1 MNFMKTGVAFVVL
14 VLWSSM
20 GLWAQLCTVNGIVED
35 AFTGEALIGA
45 YVKNGNA
52 VVATD
57 FDGKFTLPIPK
68 GEAVL
73 EVSYIGYESQTKQVE
88 CLGSDTTIEFRMET
102 LIMKEAVVSADV
114 VISRKTPVAFTNV
127 LPAQIQEE
135 LAGRDLPL
143 VLNTTPGV
151 YATQQGGGDG
161 DARVTIRGFDQT
173 NLAVMVDGVPMNDME
188 NGWVYWSNWAGLDLV
203 VRTTQVQ
210 RGLGASKLAIPSV
223 GGTINILTGGD
234 ESANGALSYQ
244 TEVGNFCYFRNS
256 LSGVFGSHE
265 KGFLHVVGSYKTN
278 RGFAEG
284 LESTAYAYYLKGR
297 KTIGNHN
304 LSFTTF
310 GAPQRH
316 GQRSWQMQVFEY
328 DTTLAQSLTDGQG
341 LMELDGIIDAA
352 LTDSTS
358 IVNRGRGFN
367 ENIVN
372 YQEVYYDF
380 NEETG
385 QIDTTYGDNRSVNP
399 GDGMRRFNSRQ
410 NFYFKPIVTV
420 RDVWS
425 ISDRSTLTTTAYAS
439 FGRGGGEGLNT
450 TSGTSR
456 MTDGTL
462 NLQGTWDSHQLFE
475 FGPNGLNV
483 DSIGRKGSN
492 FIRVSHNNHRWF
504 GALSN
509 FNTQLSD
516 EWTLSAGIDARH
528 YTGSHYRTIGNLL
541 GATYYDAPDDRRNQ
555 NLSFDTPLREGDK
568 YFYHDD
574 GQVAWGGSYLQL
586 EVDKFNYS
594 AFVNVSAAQSWYR
607 AIDYFRPNTVTFD
620 RPTWDDPVTYEVNSL
635 GQFRRLGETEWQED
649 STFLNASHPD
659 LKPYTT
665 NWERLNSATI
675 KAGGSY
681 SINEWTSAYTNLGY
695 LNRAPLFASV
705 FDLDN
710 NLIEGYENQYVKAV
724 ELGLKY
730 AKGNFASNINAYNT
744 EWENKAVN
752 RFYGVSDLWT
762 NPELSVYCDT
772 STVAGREALI
782 ALAESNESAEDWS
795 VISSDVIEDVD
806 RALGYNLFNADAV
819 HSGIEWDF
827 AYDPTSKLNIQGV
840 FSAGNWRWTS
850 NERVDLINRNTDS
863 FITRTGSGAVAD
875 TLANLNGVK
884 VGDAAQ
890 RQVSFAV
897 SYRPKRGSYFSL
909 RNTWFW
915 QHFSNFSPG
924 DVITEGAPKDVWM
937 TPAYSL
943 LDINAGTTFDV
954 SENTKLRARLS
965 ITNALNV
972 LYISDAVNN
981 AQYAAYQYGPEGGSG
996 WAEVFVGPPTM
1007 VRLSLVLEMRGLQ
1020 NDKSSS

>member
-1 MNFMKTGVAFVVL
+1 MSFLKSGAAFVVL
-14 VLWSSM
+14 ALGVST
-20 GLWAQLCTVNGIVED
+20 GLWAQLCTIKGVVED
-35 AFTGEALIGA
+35 ALTGEALIGA
-45 YVKNGNA
+45 YVKSGNA

-57 FDGKFTLPIPK
+57 FDGAFTMPVPK
-68 GEAVL
+68 GEANM
-73 EVSYIGYESQTKQVE
+73 EVSYIGYDSQTKTVQ
-88 CLGSDTTIEFRMET
+88 CDGTDTSVRFRLET

-234 ESANGALSYQ
+234 ESANGALTYQ
-244 TEVGNFCYFRNS
+244 SEVGSYGYYRNS
-256 LSGVFGSHE
+256 LSGVFGSQE
-265 KGFLHVVGSYKTN
+265 KGFLHVVGSFKSN
-278 RGFAEG
+278 QGFAEG

-328 DTTLAQSLTDGQG
+328 DTTLAQSLTDQQG
-341 LMELDGIIDAA
+341 LDDLRDIIDNS
-352 LTDSTS
+352 DSTD
-358 IVNRGRGFN
+358 IVSRGRGFN

-372 YQEVYYDF
+372 YQEVYYEY

-385 QIDTTYGDNRSVNP
+385 QIEATYGENRSNNP
-399 GDGMRRFNSRQ
+399 EDGMRRYNSRQ

-425 ISDRSTLTTTAYAS
+425 ISDRSTLTSTAYAS

-456 MTDGTL
+456 LGDGTL
-462 NLQGTWDSHQLFE
+462 NLQGTWNSHQLFE
-475 FGPNGLNV
+475 FGPNGLNI

-492 FIRVSHNNHRWF
+492 FIRISHNDHRWF

-516 EWTLSAGIDARH
+516 QWTLSVGIDARH

-555 NLSFDTPLREGDK
+555 NDSFDTPLREGDK

-586 EVDKFNYS
+586 EIDKFNYS
-594 AFVNVSAAQSWYR
+594 AFVNVSGAQSWYR
-607 AIDYFRPNTVTFD
+607 AIDYFRPQVVTLD
-620 RPTWDDPVTYEVNSL
+620 GTTYEVRSTDEFREL
-635 GQFRRLGETEWQED
+635 GTTNWRTD
-649 STFLNASHPD
+649 TTFLTANHTG
-659 LKPYTT
+659 LQTYTT
-665 NWERLNSATI
+665 DWERLNSATI

-681 SINEWTSAYTNLGY
+681 ELDEWTSAYTNIGY

-710 NLIEGYENQYVKAV
+710 NLIEGYENQYVKAFEV
-724 ELGLKY
+724 GLKY
-730 AKGNFASNINAYNT
+730 AKGNFASNINAYRT
-744 EWENKAVN
+744 GWENKAVN
-752 RFYGVSDLWT
+752 RFYGLSGLWKDSD
-762 NPELSVYCDT
+762 LSVYCDT
-772 STVAGREALI
+772 STVAGREAMI
-782 ALAESNESAEDWS
+782 ALAESNESVEEWS
-795 VISSDVIEDVD
+795 EISASVIEDVD
-806 RALGYNLFNADAV
+806 RSLGYNLFNADAV
-819 HSGIEWDF
+819 HSGVEWDF

-850 NERVDLINRNTDS
+850 NERVDLVNRSTDT
-863 FITRTGSGAVAD
+863 FITRAGSNEVAD
-875 TLANLNGVK
+875 TLVNLDGVK

-890 RQVSFAV
+890 RQVSLAV
-897 SYRPKRGSYFSL
+897 SYRPKRGTYFSV

-924 DVITEGAPKDVWM
+924 DVITEGEPKEVWV

-943 LDINAGTTFDV
+943 LALNAGTTFDV
-954 SENTKLRARLS
+954 SETAKLRARLS
-965 ITNALNV
+965 ITNAMNA
-972 LYISDAVNN
+972 LYISDAINN
-981 AQYAAYQYGPEGGSG
+981 AQYANNQYGPEGGSG
-996 WAEVFVGPPTM
+996 WAEVFVGPPRM

-1020 NDKSSS
+1020 NRNTTP

>member
-1 MNFMKTGVAFVVL
+1 MNFLKSGAAFVVL
-14 VLWSSM
+14 ALGVST
-20 GLWAQLCTVNGIVED
+20 GVWAQLCTIKGVVED
-35 AFTGEALIGA
+35 ALTGEALIGA
-45 YVKNGNA
+45 YVKSGNA

-57 FDGKFTLPIPK
+57 FDGTFSMPVPK
-68 GEAVL
+68 GEATM
-73 EVSYIGYESQTKQVE
+73 EVSYIGYDSQTKTVQCDGTDASVR
-88 CLGSDTTIEFRMET
+88 FRLET
-102 LIMKEAVVSADV
+102 LIMKEAVVSADL

-234 ESANGALSYQ
+234 ESANGALTYQ
-244 TEVGNFCYFRNS
+244 SEVGSYGYYRNS
-256 LSGVFGSHE
+256 LSGVFGSQE
-265 KGFLHVVGSYKTN
+265 KGFLHVVGSFKSN
-278 RGFAEG
+278 QGFAEG

-304 LSFTTF
+304 LSITTF

-328 DTTLAQSLTDGQG
+328 DTTLAQSLTDQQG
-341 LMELDGIIDAA
+341 LDDLRDIIDNS
-352 LTDSTS
+352 DSTD

-372 YQEVYYDF
+372 YQEVYYEY

-385 QIDTTYGDNRSVNP
+385 QIEATYGESRSNNP
-399 GDGMRRFNSRQ
+399 EDGMRRYNSRQ

-456 MTDGTL
+456 MGDGTL
-462 NLQGTWDSHQLFE
+462 NLQGTWNSHQLFE
-475 FGPNGLNV
+475 FGPNGLNI

-492 FIRVSHNNHRWF
+492 FIRISHNDHRWF

-509 FNTQLSD
+509 FNTQISD
-516 EWTLSAGIDARH
+516 QWTLSAGIDARH

-541 GATYYDAPDDRRNQ
+541 GATYYDAPEDRRNQ
-555 NLSFDTPLREGDK
+555 NESFDTPLREGDK

-586 EVDKFNYS
+586 EIDKFNYS
-594 AFVNVSAAQSWYR
+594 AFVNVSGAQSWYR
-607 AIDYFRPNTVTFD
+607 AIDYFRPQVVTLD
-620 RPTWDDPVTYEVNSL
+620 GTTYEVRSTDEFREL
-635 GQFRRLGETEWQED
+635 GTTNWRTD
-649 STFLNASHPD
+649 TTFLTANHPG
-659 LKPYTT
+659 LQTYTT
-665 NWERLNSATI
+665 DWERLNSATI

-681 SINEWTSAYTNLGY
+681 ELDEWTSAYTNIGY

-710 NLIEGYENQYVKAV
+710 NLIEGYENQYVKAFEV
-724 ELGLKY
+724 GLKY
-730 AKGNFASNINAYNT
+730 AKGNFASNINAYRT
-744 EWENKAVN
+744 GWENKAVN
-752 RFYGVSDLWT
+752 RFYGLSGLWKDSD
-762 NPELSVYCDT
+762 LSVYCDT
-772 STVAGREALI
+772 STVAGREAMI
-782 ALAESNESAEDWS
+782 ALAESNESVEEWS
-795 VISSDVIEDVD
+795 EISASVIEDVD
-806 RALGYNLFNADAV
+806 RSLGYNLFNADAV
-819 HSGIEWDF
+819 HSGVEWDF

-850 NERVDLINRNTDS
+850 NERVDLVNRSTDT
-863 FITRTGSGAVAD
+863 FITRTGSNEVAD
-875 TLANLNGVK
+875 TLVNLDGVK

-890 RQVSFAV
+890 RQVSLAV
-897 SYRPKRGSYFSL
+897 SYRPKRGTYFSV

-924 DVITEGAPKDVWM
+924 DVITEGEPKEVWV

-943 LDINAGTTFDV
+943 LALNAGTTFDV
-954 SENTKLRARLS
+954 SETAKLRARLS
-965 ITNALNV
+965 ITNALSA

-981 AQYAAYQYGPEGGSG
+981 AQYANNQYGPEGGSG
-996 WAEVFVGPPTM
+996 WAEVFVGPPRM

-1020 NDKSSS
+1020 NRNTTP

>member
-1 MNFMKTGVAFVVL
+1 MNFLKPGVALVVL
-14 VLWSSM
+14 VLSAST
-20 GLWAQLCTVNGIVED
+20 GLLAQLCTVNGVVKD
-35 AFTGEALIGA
+35 ALTGEALIGA
-45 YVKNGNA
+45 YVKSGNA

-57 FDGKFTLPIPK
+57 FDGKFSIPLPR
-68 GEAVL
+68 GEASL
-73 EVSYIGYESQTKQVE
+73 QVSYIGYDTQAKTVE
-88 CLGSDTTIEFRMET
+88 CNGSETSVQFRLET

-114 VISRKTPVAFTNV
+114 VINRKTPVAFTNV

-234 ESANGALSYQ
+234 ESANGALNYQ
-244 TEVGNFCYFRNS
+244 SEVGSYGYYRNS
-256 LSGVFGSHE
+256 LSGVFGSQE
-265 KGFLHVVGSYKTN
+265 KGFLHVVGSFKSN

-304 LSFTTF
+304 LSITTF

-328 DTTLAQSLTDGQG
+328 DTTLAQSLTDEQG
-341 LMELDGIIDAA
+341 LADLRDIIDNSDT
-352 LTDSTS
+352 TD

-372 YQEVYYDF
+372 YQEVYYAY

-385 QIDTTYGDNRSVNP
+385 QIEATYGEERSNNP
-399 GDGMRRFNSRQ
+399 EDGMRRFNSRQ

-456 MTDGTL
+456 MGDGTL

-475 FGPNGLNV
+475 FGPNGLNI

-492 FIRVSHNNHRWF
+492 FIRISHNDHRWF

-516 EWTLSAGIDARH
+516 QWTLSAGIDARH

-555 NLSFDTPLREGDK
+555 NENFDTPLREGDK

-594 AFVNVSAAQSWYR
+594 AFVNVSGAQSWYR
-607 AIDYFRPNTVTFD
+607 AIDYFRPQVVTLD
-620 RPTWDDPVTYEVNSL
+620 GTTYEVRSTDEFREL
-635 GQFRRLGETEWQED
+635 GTTNWRTD
-649 STFLNASHPD
+649 TTFLTANHPG
-659 LKPYTT
+659 LQTYTT
-665 NWERLNSATI
+665 DWERLNSATI

-681 SINEWTSAYTNLGY
+681 EIDEWTSAYTNIGY

-724 ELGLKY
+724 EVGIKY
-730 AKGNFASNINAYNT
+730 AKGNFASNINAYRT
-744 EWENKAVN
+744 GWENKAVN
-752 RFYGVSDLWT
+752 RFYGVSGLWKDP
-762 NPELSVYCDT
+762 NLSVYCDT
-772 STVAGREALI
+772 STVEGREALI
-782 ALAESNESAEDWS
+782 ALAESNESVEEWGAISSS
-795 VISSDVIEDVD
+795 VIQDVD
-806 RALGYNLFNADAV
+806 RSLGYNLFNADAV
-819 HSGIEWDF
+819 HSGVEWDF
-827 AYDPTSKLNIQGV
+827 AYDPTSKLNVQGV

-850 NERVDLINRNTDS
+850 NERVDLVNRNTDT
-863 FITRTGSGAVAD
+863 FVTRTENNAVAD
-875 TLANLNGVK
+875 TLVNLDGVK

-897 SYRPKRGSYFSL
+897 SYRPKRGMYFSL

-924 DVITEGAPKDVWM
+924 DVITEGEPKDVWV
-937 TPAYSL
+937 TPAYRL
-943 LDINAGTTFDV
+943 LDLNAGTTFDV
-954 SENTKLRARLS
+954 SETAKLRARLS
-965 ITNALNV
+965 VTNVLNALYV
-972 LYISDAVNN
+972 SDAVNN
-981 AQYAAYQYGPEGGSG
+981 AQYANNQYGPEGGSG
-996 WAEVFVGPPTM
+996 WAEVFVGPPRM

-1020 NDKSSS
+1020 NRNTTP

>member
-1 MNFMKTGVAFVVL
+1 MNFLKSGAAFVVL
-14 VLWSSM
+14 ALGVST
-20 GLWAQLCTVNGIVED
+20 GVWAQLCTIKGVVED
-35 AFTGEALIGA
+35 ALTGEALIGA
-45 YVKNGNA
+45 YVKSGNA

-57 FDGKFTLPIPK
+57 FDGTFSMPVPK
-68 GEAVL
+68 GEATM
-73 EVSYIGYESQTKQVE
+73 EVSYIGYDSQTKTVQCDGTDASVR
-88 CLGSDTTIEFRMET
+88 FRLET
-102 LIMKEAVVSADV
+102 LIMKEAVVSADL

-234 ESANGALSYQ
+234 ESANGALTYQ
-244 TEVGNFCYFRNS
+244 SEVGSYGYYRNS
-256 LSGVFGSHE
+256 LSGVFGSQE
-265 KGFLHVVGSYKTN
+265 KGFLHVVGSFKSN
-278 RGFAEG
+278 QGFAEG

-304 LSFTTF
+304 LSITTF

-328 DTTLAQSLTDGQG
+328 DTTLAQSLTDQQG
-341 LMELDGIIDAA
+341 LDDLRDIIDNS
-352 LTDSTS
+352 DSTD

-372 YQEVYYDF
+372 YQEVYYEY

-385 QIDTTYGDNRSVNP
+385 QIEATYGENRSNNP
-399 GDGMRRFNSRQ
+399 EDGMRRYNSRQ

-456 MTDGTL
+456 MGDGTL
-462 NLQGTWDSHQLFE
+462 NLQGTWNSHQLFE
-475 FGPNGLNV
+475 FGPNGLNI

-492 FIRVSHNNHRWF
+492 FIRISHNDHRWF

-509 FNTQLSD
+509 FNTQISD
-516 EWTLSAGIDARH
+516 QWTLSAGIDARH

-541 GATYYDAPDDRRNQ
+541 GATYYDAPEDRRNQ
-555 NLSFDTPLREGDK
+555 NESFDTPLREGDK

-586 EVDKFNYS
+586 EIDKFNYS
-594 AFVNVSAAQSWYR
+594 AFVNVSGAQSWYR
-607 AIDYFRPNTVTFD
+607 AIDYFRPQVVTLD
-620 RPTWDDPVTYEVNSL
+620 GTTYEVRSTDEFREL
-635 GQFRRLGETEWQED
+635 GTTNWRTD
-649 STFLNASHPD
+649 TTFLTANHPG
-659 LKPYTT
+659 LQTYTT
-665 NWERLNSATI
+665 DWERLNSATI

-681 SINEWTSAYTNLGY
+681 ELDEWTSAYTNIGY

-710 NLIEGYENQYVKAV
+710 NLIEGYENQYVKAFEV
-724 ELGLKY
+724 GLKY
-730 AKGNFASNINAYNT
+730 AKGNFASNINAYRT
-744 EWENKAVN
+744 GWENKAVN
-752 RFYGVSDLWT
+752 RFYGLSGLWKDSD
-762 NPELSVYCDT
+762 LSVYCDT
-772 STVAGREALI
+772 STVAGREAMI
-782 ALAESNESAEDWS
+782 ALAESNESVEEWS
-795 VISSDVIEDVD
+795 EISASVIEDVD
-806 RALGYNLFNADAV
+806 RSLGYNLFNADAV
-819 HSGIEWDF
+819 HSGVEWDF

-850 NERVDLINRNTDS
+850 NERVDLVNRSTDT
-863 FITRTGSGAVAD
+863 FITRTGSNEVAD
-875 TLANLNGVK
+875 TLVNLDGVK

-890 RQVSFAV
+890 RQVSLAV
-897 SYRPKRGSYFSL
+897 SYRPKRGTYFSV

-924 DVITEGAPKDVWM
+924 DVITEGEPKEVWV

-943 LDINAGTTFDV
+943 LALNAGTTFDV
-954 SENTKLRARLS
+954 SETAKLRARLS
-965 ITNALNV
+965 ITNALSA

-981 AQYAAYQYGPEGGSG
+981 AQYANNQYGPEGGSG
-996 WAEVFVGPPTM
+996 WAEVFVGPPRM

-1020 NDKSSS
+1020 NRNTTP